1 MAVVDNLDFNGHHV
15 LFTPEYS
22 DVLLKRVREIY
33 RNDILHS
40 YPQLKLQRLIDLL
53 EHTEYLFELYLKF
66 LYHPNGNNNDNLS
79 INTISQ
85 NDALNSFVIG
95 CFYIY
100 LIMPQS
106 IQFQSKNKSYTIY
119 TEIKTLYESQ
129 LNMTNVCLMVKNEV
143 ETILENNFAV
153 STADN
158 SSIHNPYLNN
168 LIINSRKRSYSV
180 PSNQIEHSINTTTA
194 TSNNNNNNNTSNYN
208 NSYYNESNRGIEEV
222 GNNFRNLSIESDS
235 EDSEDQN
242 PYLWKAPNLEP
253 NDQLKVA
260 AFMSSSDL
268 DKDTNDY
275 ELKLNKEIDNS
286 ILLSPPTYSP
296 PPVPFQ
302 EPLSTPEKLE
312 DSLDTTYNFQKVI
325 KKRNQSLSSFVPLH
339 STIPSIFNPIYANN
353 NDNDDDDDNSPNTDT
368 DKDLSFTADRS
379 LTHRK
384 NSYHSVYMLDTDE
397 TSKNSKF
404 YDESN
409 GFIQSLDRLQ
419 KQSIIT
425 APELFSLI
433 SDKNDSKKILLID
446 LRTDA
451 RFQYSHILA
460 NSIVHIDPH
469 LLWDQTANLP
479 IYEMEKLE
487 TILRSRNVPNLDLFE
502 RRDQFDYIVY
512 YSDMKT
518 FMKMKFDYHFAFFY
532 LLITS
537 KLKKLKCVPTS
548 LLGGYEKWKKV
559 ITNYSKNYDINIADY
574 LYRSQASDTA
584 TVNKSTKKSTTSPV
598 KKQPFPPTTNNQWK
612 PLEVPIRIRKRP
624 PPPPPTLVPKSPEV
638 VPKIPPR
645 VQIDSSLVS
654 REYPFFSVGHIDN
667 YAPTIPFPSQSP
679 ALSITS
685 NDTTTTPYNSV
696 NREYYSQERRSL
708 QVERKLDNIPLVS
721 TTLAKRYA
729 LQKNKQV
736 SNINN
741 DKYNSA
747 TRGTTDNTNV
757 IQRIYTIPTI
767 EKNPNIYV
775 SLSIT
780 GLRNLGNTCYIN
792 SMIQCLFATKE
803 FRNLFISSIYKNF
816 LKPNNTNLPQ
826 LSNGFYLLFKKMYLN
841 GGCSVVPISFL
852 KICNILRPDL
862 KIPDDQQD
870 TTEFLMLVLDKLH
883 DELSNQ
889 DEVVNVYPNLM
900 LYDENQLKVE
910 TKDYKKWFDKNV
922 IGNGL
927 SPIDDIFQG
936 QIEHSLQCQRCGHSS
951 FNYSTFYVLS
961 LAIPKPSGST
971 FSKNKRV
978 RLEDCLNMYTSDEI
992 LSGENAW
999 ECPHC
1004 CKITNDYKMMV
1015 EKSKITKQLI
1025 KEQSTVSSKNTL
1037 LSASPLSSSSSSSS
1051 FRKSGLFRF
1060 SRHHDRHSN
1069 SNRVHDTLKP
1079 SHKMSRSLSPF
1090 RVLGGNNSS
1099 INNHNGKSAPNS
1111 NYNNIGNNKK
1121 EETASLK
1128 LEKMAQKEEMK
1139 EIKEEM
1145 RQWKTKKLITVK
1157 TLNFISLPKTLIIH
1171 LSRFFYDLT
1180 KKNDTIITY
1189 PLILEI
1195 PTKNGRI
1202 VKYKLYGLV
1211 NHTGN
1216 LISGHYTS
1224 LVNKEVNHS
1233 LESNDQKWYYFDDEV
1248 VKEETNHGDLKK
1260 GITKIS
1266 SNDVYVLFYERIE

>member
-1 MAVVDNLDFNGHHV
+1 MSIVDNFDLNDHHV

-33 RNDILHS
+33 NNDILHS

-66 LYHPNGNNNDNLS
+66 LYHPDSNNSNS
-79 INTISQ
+79 ISSASQ
-85 NDALNSFVIG
+85 NDALHSFIIG

-119 TEIKTLYESQ
+119 KDVKTLYESQ
-129 LNMTNVCLMVKNEV
+129 LNMTNVWLMVKNEV
-143 ETILENNFAV
+143 ETILENNFTL
-153 STADN
+153 STTDN
-158 SSIHNPYLNN
+158 SFANNPYHNN
-168 LIINSRKRSYSV
+168 LITNSRKRSYSV
-180 PSNQIEHSINTTTA
+180 PYNQNNHSPNVTP
-194 TSNNNNNNNTSNYN
+194 SNNNNTTTMTTTTTITNTGLCHNESSRGTETVNNNLK
-208 NSYYNESNRGIEEV
+208 
-222 GNNFRNLSIESDS
+222 NLSIESDS

-260 AFMSSSDL
+260 AFISSSDF

-286 ILLSPPTYSP
+286 IMLSPPSHSP
-296 PPVPFQ
+296 PPIPFQ
-302 EPLSTPEKLE
+302 GPSSFPGKQENF
-312 DSLDTTYNFQKVI
+312 LDNTYNVHNI
-325 KKRNQSLSSFVPLH
+325 VKKRNQSLSSFVPLS
-339 STIPSIFNPIYANN
+339 STGPSIFNPTYT
-353 NDNDDDDDNSPNTDT
+353 DNYNVSPNTDT
-368 DKDLSFTADRS
+368 NTDLSFTADRS

-397 TSKNSKF
+397 ISKNSKF

-409 GFIQSLDRLQ
+409 SFIQSLDRLQ

-433 SDKNDSKKILLID
+433 SNKNYNKKILLID

-460 NSIVHIDPH
+460 SSLVHIDPH
-469 LLWDQTANLP
+469 LLWDHATNLP

-487 TILRSRNVPNLDLFE
+487 TILKSRNVPNLDLFE

-518 FMKMKFDYHFAFFY
+518 FMKLKFDYHFTFFY

-537 KLKKLKCVPTS
+537 KLRKLKCVPTS

-559 ITNYSKNYDINIADY
+559 ITTYSKNYDIKISDY
-574 LYRSQASDTA
+574 LYRSQVSDNTA
-584 TVNKSTKKSTTSPV
+584 ISNSTKKSTTNSV
-598 KKQPFPPTTNNQWK
+598 KKQPFPPTIDNQWK

-654 REYPFFSVGHIDN
+654 REYPFFSGGNIDN
-667 YAPTIPFPSQSP
+667 YTSAMPSPSQSP
-679 ALSITS
+679 ALSVTS
-685 NDTTTTPYNSV
+685 NDTYTVPYNQL
-696 NREYYSQERRSL
+696 NKGYYDQERQLL
-708 QVERKLDNIPLVS
+708 QVEKKLDNIPLVS
-721 TTLAKRYA
+721 TTLAKRYI
-729 LQKNKQV
+729 LQKNKQIPK
-736 SNINN
+736 INN
-741 DKYNSA
+741 NKYKDTDNI
-747 TRGTTDNTNV
+747 TTDNTNI
-757 IQRIYTIPTI
+757 IQRTYTIPTI

-803 FRNLFISSIYKNF
+803 FRNLFISSIYKKF
-816 LKPNNTNLPQ
+816 LKSNKSNLPQ

-852 KICNILRPDL
+852 KICNIFRPDL

-889 DEVVNVYPNLM
+889 DEVVNAYPNLM
-900 LYDENQLKVE
+900 LYDENQLNVE
-910 TKDYKKWFDKNV
+910 PKEYKRWFDKNV

-978 RLEDCLNMYTSDEI
+978 KLEDCLNMYTSGEI

-1004 CKITNDYKMMV
+1004 CKVTNDYKTMV
-1015 EKSKITKQLI
+1015 EKNKITKQLI
-1025 KEQSTVSSKNTL
+1025 KEQSNSSSKNAL
-1037 LSASPLSSSSSSSS
+1037 LSSSPLSSSSSSSS

-1060 SRHHDRHSN
+1060 SRHHDHHNN
-1069 SNRVHDTLKP
+1069 SNNGRDTLKS
-1079 SHKMSRSLSPF
+1079 SHKISRSLSPF
-1090 RVLGGNNSS
+1090 SVLGGNSS
-1099 INNHNGKSAPNS
+1099 STNNNNHNGKSITNS
-1111 NYNNIGNNKK
+1111 NDNNAGNKIK
-1121 EETASLK
+1121 EEKEFLK
-1128 LEKMAQKEEMK
+1128 LEKIAQKEEMK

-1145 RQWKTKKLITVK
+1145 KQWKTKKLITVK
-1157 TLNFISLPKTLIIH
+1157 TLNFISLPKTLVIH
-1171 LSRFFYDLT
+1171 LSRFYYDLT

-1189 PLILEI
+1189 PLILKI
-1195 PTKNGRI
+1195 PTKNSKI

-1233 LESNDQKWYYFDDEV
+1233 LESDKQKWYYFDDEV

-1266 SNDVYVLFYERIE
+1266 SNDVYVLFYERMG